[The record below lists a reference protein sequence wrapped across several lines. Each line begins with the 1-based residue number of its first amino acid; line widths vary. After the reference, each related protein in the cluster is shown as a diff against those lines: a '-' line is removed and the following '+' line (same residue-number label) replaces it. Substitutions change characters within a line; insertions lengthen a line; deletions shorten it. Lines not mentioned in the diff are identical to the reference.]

1 MIENQKLYMQ
11 WWFWVIIGFMFVTVI
26 LVIAPYPDEET
37 EHQLIECQESL
48 NEWEDLWQESLNEWE
63 DLWGDY
69 EEAMYEY
76 CELDPTNLLCENYQ

>member
-1 MIENQKLYMQ
+1 MIENQKFYMQ

-48 NEWEDLWQESLNEWE
+48 NEWEDLW
-63 DLWGDY
+63 GDY

>member
-1 MIENQKLYMQ
+1 MQ

-26 LVIAPYPDEET
+26 LVIAPYPDEQT
-37 EHQLIECQESL
+37 EHQLIEC
-48 NEWEDLWQESLNEWE
+48 QESLNEWE

>member
-1 MIENQKLYMQ
+1 MAEKPDQKLYMK
-11 WWFWVIIGFMFVTVI
+11 WWFWVIIGFMFVIVI
-26 LVIAPYPDEET
+26 LVIAPYPDEQT
-37 EHQLIECQESL
+37 EHQLIEC
-48 NEWEDLWQESLNEWE
+48 QESLNEWE